1 MTTELGLRASLSG
14 RWQSA
19 STAGNPDDPLYDID
33 SYGVLNGSVGL
44 YSINNNWELSVWGQ
58 NLTDEYYWQQ
68 ITSNA
73 NVVLR
78 FAGMPRTYGAS
89 LTYRF

>member
-1 MTTELGLRASLSG
+1 MSFSQHTGSDGFINLF
-14 RWQSA
+14 
-19 STAGNPDDPLYDID
+19 NPID
-33 SYGVLNGSVGL
+33 LNGSIGL
-44 YSINNNWELSVWGQ
+44 GSANSKWESSVWGQ
-58 NLTDEYYWQQ
+58 NLTDEYDWQQ